1 MMYLCV
7 IDSGPILDGSSVRLP
22 ALYVYSLQQRG
33 EVSFH
38 YIFKEVFISSLFYPS
53 PSVSPMSWVWVG
65 LRPFQRLLSLSVLYW
80 LYFLPSCIYSSF
92 FDAWIHVS
100 LFPNNSQPALPK
112 SYLPP
117 SLLSPFGFVHRP
129 FLRVLSR
136 PFPFLCTLWPYS
148 LRSGYP
154 QFVLPF
160 SDSGQNL

>member
-1 MMYLCV
+1 MYLCV

-65 LRPFQRLLSLSVLYW
+65 LRLFQRLLSLSVLYW

-92 FDAWIHVS
+92 FDA
-100 LFPNNSQPALPK
+100 
-112 SYLPP
+112 
-117 SLLSPFGFVHRP
+117 
-129 FLRVLSR
+129 
-136 PFPFLCTLWPYS
+136 
-148 LRSGYP
+148 
-154 QFVLPF
+154 
-160 SDSGQNL
+160 